1 MDRRTFIGGVAGGVL
16 VPLGSF
22 AQPSGKVWRIG
33 ILDYGSAESDYWKAF
48 RERMR
53 ELGYVEGR
61 NLAIEARSASG
72 NQATLAS
79 EAAELVKLK
88 VDLIATRGTTA
99 TLAARAATREIPI
112 VMGTGADP
120 VLIGL
125 VSSLAHP
132 GGNVTGVVSISDE
145 LGVKLIELLKIL
157 VPRASRVG
165 ILLDATNPPSLNV
178 AKSIQKAAES
188 LGMTTVT
195 HGVRNPTEYE
205 AAFDGLR
212 REGSDALVIIV
223 SPVVFT
229 ARARLAELALK
240 YRLPTII
247 GAREYVDA
255 GGLASYGTDYP
266 DLFRRA
272 AEFADKIFKGAK
284 PGDLPVEQPTK
295 FELIINL
302 KTAKALGLTIPQS
315 VPFES
320 ESPCM
325 QGRATSIQCR
335 LASIADRPLSTTV
348 NGRRGST
355 TA

>member
-1 MDRRTFIGGVAGGVL
+1 M
-16 VPLGSF
+16 PLGSF

-33 ILDYGSAESDYWKAF
+33 ILDYGSAESGYWNAF

-79 EAAELVKLK
+79 EATELVKLK
-88 VDLIATRGTTA
+88 VDLIVTRGTTA
-99 TLAARAATREIPI
+99 ALAARAATREIPI
-112 VMGTGADP
+112 VMATGTDAMRA
-120 VLIGL
+120 GL

-145 LGVKLIELLKIL
+145 LAFKRIELLKIL

-165 ILLDATNPPSLNV
+165 ILADATNPPSLDM
-178 AKSIQKAAES
+178 AKNMQKGAES
-188 LGMTTVT
+188 LGLTTVT
-195 HGVRNPTEYE
+195 RGVQNPNEYE

-212 REGSDALVIIV
+212 SDAVVIIT
-223 SPVVFT
+223 SPVFFT
-229 ARARLAELALK
+229 ARARFAELALK
-240 YRLPTII
+240 YRLPTIM

-266 DLFRRA
+266 GLFRRA
-272 AEFADKIFKGAK
+272 AEFADKILKGAK

-302 KTAKALGLTIPQS
+302 KTATALGITIPQS
-315 VPFES
+315 LLL
-320 ESPCM
+320 
-325 QGRATSIQCR
+325 RADEVIQ
-335 LASIADRPLSTTV
+335 
-348 NGRRGST
+348 
-355 TA
+355 

>member
-1 MDRRTFIGGVAGGVL
+1 M
-16 VPLGSF
+16 PLGSF

-33 ILDYGSAESDYWKAF
+33 ILDYGSAESGYWNAF

-88 VDLIATRGTTA
+88 VDLIVTRGTTA
-99 TLAARAATREIPI
+99 ALAAGAATREIPI
-112 VMGTGADP
+112 VMATGADAMRA
-120 VLIGL
+120 GL

-145 LGVKLIELLKIL
+145 LAFKRIELLKIL

-165 ILLDATNPPSLNV
+165 ILADATNPPSIDM
-178 AKSIQKAAES
+178 AKNMQKGAES
-188 LGMTTVT
+188 LGLTTVT
-195 HGVRNPTEYE
+195 RGVQNPSEYE

-212 REGSDALVIIV
+212 RERSDAVVIIT
-223 SPVVFT
+223 SPVFFT
-229 ARARLAELALK
+229 ARARFAELALK
-240 YRLPTII
+240 YRLPTIM

-266 DLFRRA
+266 GLFRRA
-272 AEFADKIFKGAK
+272 AEFADKILKGAK

-302 KTAKALGLTIPQS
+302 KTAKALGITIPQS
-315 VPFES
+315 LLL
-320 ESPCM
+320 
-325 QGRATSIQCR
+325 RADEVIQ
-335 LASIADRPLSTTV
+335 
-348 NGRRGST
+348 
-355 TA
+355 

>member
-1 MDRRTFIGGVAGGVL
+1 MDRRTFVGTVASGVL
-16 VPLGSF
+16 AMPLGSF

-33 ILDYGSAESDYWKAF
+33 ILDYGSAESDYWNAF

-88 VDLIATRGTTA
+88 VDLIVTRGTTA
-99 TLAARAATREIPI
+99 ARAARAATREIPI
-112 VMGTGADP
+112 VMATGADAMRA
-120 VLIGL
+120 GL

-145 LGVKLIELLKIL
+145 LAFKRIELLKIL

-165 ILLDATNPPSLNV
+165 ILADATNPPSIDM
-178 AKSIQKAAES
+178 AKNMQKGAES
-188 LGMTTVT
+188 LGLTTVT
-195 HGVRNPTEYE
+195 RGVQNPSEYE

-212 REGSDALVIIV
+212 SDAVVIIT
-223 SPVVFT
+223 SPVFFT
-229 ARARLAELALK
+229 ARARFAELALK
-240 YRLPTII
+240 YRLPTIM

-266 DLFRRA
+266 GLFRRA
-272 AEFADKIFKGAK
+272 AEFADKILKGAK

-302 KTAKALGLTIPQS
+302 KTAKALGITIPQS
-315 VPFES
+315 LLL
-320 ESPCM
+320 
-325 QGRATSIQCR
+325 RADEVIQ
-335 LASIADRPLSTTV
+335 
-348 NGRRGST
+348 
-355 TA
+355 

>member
-1 MDRRTFIGGVAGGVL
+1 M
-16 VPLGSF
+16 PLGSF

-33 ILDYGSAESDYWKAF
+33 ILDYGSAESDYWNAF

-88 VDLIATRGTTA
+88 VDLIVTRGTTA
-99 TLAARAATREIPI
+99 ALVAGAATREIPI
-112 VMGTGADP
+112 VMATGAGAD
-120 VLIGL
+120 VIRAGL

-132 GGNVTGVVSISDE
+132 GGNVTGVVSISGE
-145 LGVKLIELLKIL
+145 LAFKRIELLKIL

-165 ILLDATNPPSLNV
+165 ILADATNPPSIDI
-178 AKSIQKAAES
+178 AKNMQKGAES
-188 LGMTTVT
+188 LGLTTVT
-195 HGVRNPTEYE
+195 RGVQNPSEYE

-212 REGSDALVIIV
+212 RERSDAVVIIT
-223 SPVVFT
+223 SPVFFT
-229 ARARLAELALK
+229 ARARFAELALK
-240 YRLPTII
+240 YRLPTML

-272 AEFADKIFKGAK
+272 AEFADKILKGAK

-302 KTAKALGLTIPQS
+302 KTAKALGITIPQS
-315 VPFES
+315 LLL
-320 ESPCM
+320 
-325 QGRATSIQCR
+325 RADEVIQ
-335 LASIADRPLSTTV
+335 
-348 NGRRGST
+348 
-355 TA
+355 